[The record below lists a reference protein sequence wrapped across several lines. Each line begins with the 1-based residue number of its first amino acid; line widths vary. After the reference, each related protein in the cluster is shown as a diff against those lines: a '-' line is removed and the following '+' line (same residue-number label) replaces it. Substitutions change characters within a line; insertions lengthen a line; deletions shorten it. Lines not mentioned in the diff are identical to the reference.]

1 VVLKSASRRERGDR
15 RHDLRE
21 EDRPLDY
28 VRVSGEIS
36 RAKAV
41 VDWWNEDH
49 PQRHVPWEWVEE
61 MLLAKHRWHSLA
73 RQRSGKALDH
83 YARYQEFSKKL
94 PRPLVDQIFQGR

>member
-1 VVLKSASRRERGDR
+1 M
-15 RHDLRE
+15 
-21 EDRPLDY
+21 DY

-36 RAKAV
+36 RARAV